1 MRSRPRVIVVGAGFA
16 GLAAVRALAHQA
28 IDVLWI
34 DRNNYHVFQPLLYQV
49 ATGSLDPETIAA
61 PLRRCARRWPNVRV
75 LWGEVTALDLA
86 RRTVTADTGTHP
98 YDYLILATGS
108 TTNFFQNSELARY
121 AHDLKGLV
129 MSMRVQSAVLRIL
142 ERAAAQAARGEV
154 CDPITCVVVGGGPT
168 GVEYAA
174 ALSDLLHRR
183 LSGDYPEL
191 HLAIARVTL
200 LQAGGALLPTFPQ
213 NAQDH
218 ARAVLESQAVSLRL
232 HARVEHYDGRT
243 VRLSSGES
251 LDTPLL
257 VWAAGVCATPLMATL
272 SVDKGPGGRIKVT
285 DHLQLPGHPEV
296 FVVGDMAYRDD
307 RSWPQNAPFAQQS
320 GVFAAYALLRARDAP
335 PQRPFCYR
343 ELGSMVA
350 LRRFDAVV
358 SLPWL
363 GICLWGP
370 AGWFIWF
377 IFHIGVLVGF
387 RNRVAA
393 LFDWGTD
400 LISRSPVAGLILS
413 GSSSDDPSKNNLG
426 PP

>member
-1 MRSRPRVIVVGAGFA
+1 MVGAGFA
-16 GLAAVRALAHQA
+16 GLATVRALAHRA
-28 IDVLWI
+28 ADVLWI

-49 ATGSLDPETIAA
+49 ATGSLDPETIAV
-61 PLRRCARRWPNVRV
+61 PLRRCVHRWRNVRV
-75 LWGEVTALDLA
+75 LWGEVTALDLVQ
-86 RRTVTADTGTHP
+86 RTVTVDTVIHN

-108 TTNFFQNSELARY
+108 TTNFFQNSELARH
-121 AHDLKGLV
+121 ACDLKGLV
-129 MSMRVQSAVLRIL
+129 MSMQAQSAVLRIL
-142 ERAAAQAARGEV
+142 ERAAAQAALGGS

-183 LSGDYPEL
+183 LGDDYPEL
-191 HLAIARVTL
+191 RQTTARVTL
-200 LQAGGALLPTFPQ
+200 LQAGGTLLPTFPQ

-218 ARAVLESQAVSLRL
+218 ARAVLESQAVCIRL

-243 VRLSSGES
+243 VHLSGGES
-251 LDTPLL
+251 FDTPLL
-257 VWAAGVCATPLMATL
+257 MWAAGVCATPLMATL

-296 FVVGDMAYRDD
+296 FVVGDMAYREG
-307 RSWPQNAPFAQQS
+307 RSWPQSAPFAQQS
-320 GVFAAYALLRARDAP
+320 GAFAAYTLMRARNAP
-335 PQRPFCYR
+335 PRPFCYR
-343 ELGSMVA
+343 ELGNMVA

-363 GICLWGP
+363 GVCIWGP

-377 IFHIGVLVGF
+377 IFHIGVLIGF

-400 LISRSPVAGLILS
+400 LIGRSPVAGLILS
-413 GSSSDDPSKNNLG
+413 CPLTADSSKNDPG